1 MHSAICAAGRLAA
14 LVSRPAGGAAVHL
27 RPQAPHGVR
36 RQLRRA
42 CQGSSMTEAGDVLPQ
57 AQEIKLDKALFDES
71 IPVAAVQV
79 PKRRC
84 HEYMKRLSQ

>member
-1 MHSAICAAGRLAA
+1 
-14 LVSRPAGGAAVHL
+14 
-27 RPQAPHGVR
+27 
-36 RQLRRA
+36 
-42 CQGSSMTEAGDVLPQ
+42 MTEAGDVLPQ